1 MEPHPHLL
9 LVEDDERLAGLIQTF
24 LRGHGFEVR
33 WMADGPSALRALA
46 EAPPACIILDVLL
59 PGLDGLEVCRRA
71 REHFTGFILMLTAQD
86 EDIQEVVALDLGAD
100 DYLTK
105 PVRPQVLLSR
115 LRALLRRAA
124 RGVPEAASRHVLAD
138 ATSERASGALRIN
151 GVLRTV
157 TRAGASVELTDA
169 EFDLLWMLARRAPD
183 VLSRDDLLAELRG
196 IEHDGLDRSIDMRIS
211 KLRRKL
217 GDDVPPHR
225 LIRTVRGR
233 GYFLAPE

>member
-24 LRGHGFEVR
+24 LQGHGFEVQ
-33 WMADGPSALRALA
+33 WVADGPSALRALC
-46 EAPPACIILDVLL
+46 ETPPACVILDVLL

-71 REHFTGFILMLTAQD
+71 REAFTGFILMLTAQD

-115 LRALLRRAA
+115 LRALLRRAV
-124 RGVPEAASRHVLAD
+124 RGVPEPSRATPAD
-138 ATSERASGALRIN
+138 SPRERTSGALRIN

-157 TRAGASVELTDA
+157 TRAGVPVELTDA
-169 EFDLLWMLARRAPD
+169 EFDLLWMLARRAPA